1 MIKLSPF
8 VGFIPVAAAEIISTT
23 ADPCDQVYK

>member
-8 VGFIPVAAAEIISTT
+8 VGLIPVAAAGIILTT